1 MKNEYKITKDLIKSW
16 AGEYPLYGAVN
27 ILLFLVWC
35 IAGILGITGLI
46 LSTVLGLDRWVTW
59 LYVLITLIALYRLF
73 VWRYVLWAKRYKI
86 YADTY
91 GVTEWIHGGVHRRRN
106 HPDRP
111 HIGQPIPLQQYP
123 KNQRKRQ
130 PGDPSYAAQ
139 SGFAAV
145 QRRFFRRLLGRMR
158 RKTPFSLPE
167 MKIFGAVI
175 SEDFRGKENFLK
187 KVFLPPSPHPFKNS

>member
-91 GVTEWIHGGVHRRRN
+91 GVTEWIRTVEFTDEEIILTDHTSVNRFRYSNIRKIKEKGNLVILLMQHNLVLRLYKDAFSEGSWEECEEKLHSACRR
-106 HPDRP
+106 
-111 HIGQPIPLQQYP
+111 
-123 KNQRKRQ
+123 
-130 PGDPSYAAQ
+130 
-139 SGFAAV
+139 
-145 QRRFFRRLLGRMR
+145 
-158 RKTPFSLPE
+158 
-167 MKIFGAVI
+167 
-175 SEDFRGKENFLK
+175 
-187 KVFLPPSPHPFKNS
+187 